1 MKITV
6 IGSGIVGRTVAAG
19 FAAGSHHVTLS
30 SRSPAELSDWS
41 LTSGVSVKSPPDS
54 TEDADI
60 IVNATPG
67 QASIEALSAVSPA
80 GDVIILDIGNPLD
93 FSTGSPRL
101 FTGVDESLA
110 ESIQAAFPEAR
121 VVKSLN
127 TVNAGVMINPVGLAE
142 ATAQFVCGNDSGA
155 KAVVVDLLTGL
166 GWQPDQILDL
176 GDLTAA
182 RETER
187 YLLLWL
193 RLMTAAGTAS
203 FNIRLVKD

>member
-6 IGSGIVGRTVAAG
+6 IGSGVVGRTVAVG
-19 FAAGSHHVTLS
+19 FAANGHEVTLS
-30 SRSPAELSDWS
+30 SRSPAELEAWS
-41 LTSGVSVKSPPDS
+41 ADTRVAVKGPQESTAGVEV
-54 TEDADI
+54 

-67 QASIEALSAVSPA
+67 QASLEALTGA
-80 GDVIILDIGNPLD
+80 GIPDGAIILDIGNPLD

-110 ESIQAAFPEAR
+110 ETIQAAFPTAH

-127 TVNAGVMINPVGLAE
+127 TVNASVMTNPSGLAE
-142 ATAQFVCGNDSGA
+142 PTLQFVCGNDESA
-155 KAVVVDLLTGL
+155 RAVVIGLLKDV

-187 YLLLWL
+187 YLLLWIRMMGPAASETFNL
-193 RLMTAAGTAS
+193 RIVRG
-203 FNIRLVKD
+203 